1 MISLTSAPGGSCR
14 VRSSE
19 PSKARLMR
27 GMSSLYPYTR
37 PSAGHGSTNSPE
49 AEGRPEVPAR
59 KKVSGPSPSY
69 VNPYSVDRIFL
80 RLFML

>member
-1 MISLTSAPGGSCR
+1 
-14 VRSSE
+14 
-19 PSKARLMR
+19 MR

-69 VNPYSVDRIFL
+69 VNPYSVDRRFL
-80 RLFML
+80 RIFMLYKLSKHTLMRMVRESSA